1 MNVSTK
7 QLQNTLTDM
16 GYEKLRPWQEEVF
29 AAAAAGRDILLLSGT
44 GSGKTLIYALLAK
57 LGTGLTIVISPYRAL
72 QEDQVH
78 ALSTMGLCTAHLNS
92 DQSLAE
98 RQSILDALAQLDL
111 LLLAPEQ
118 LTKSDVLHALRTQ
131 CVARVVVDEAHL
143 IPQAGK
149 QFRPAY
155 GDISSFLSA
164 LPTPP
169 QVLACTATATKQ
181 EQKHILKS
189 LNMQHPKV
197 FSFFTQRKELA
208 LSIKQVGGKERDK
221 QLQALFHA
229 VEQELCSWDGNGAA
243 VIYCPTVSRVKE
255 LARWLKGRGF
265 PVLKYTGK
273 QSRKKRQRAQD
284 RFFQG
289 DRKIMVA
296 TNAFGTGIDKP
307 DIRLLIHA
315 GLPLSFSG
323 YVQEIG
329 RAGRDGKPSRC
340 VLLSTASDRALNKKI
355 LRHSKADTEALE
367 DFKALLTFSSK
378 KACLWQQIEARY
390 GKKKQPPCGQCC
402 NCLQKKK

>member
-1 MNVSTK
+1 MKKAEVSLNTFLLK
-7 QLQNTLTDM
+7 KLAYHINDGSCHRCLFLGYARGPAPAKLKKALHAAKHWHVSGDIVRYKGIKDCPGIAQWGPALRLIGQDEIYFGRTLHVFLQNT
-16 GYEKLRPWQEEVF
+16 E
-29 AAAAAGRDILLLSGT
+29 LLFF
-44 GSGKTLIYALLAK
+44 
-57 LGTGLTIVISPYRAL
+57 
-72 QEDQVH
+72 
-78 ALSTMGLCTAHLNS
+78 
-92 DQSLAE
+92 
-98 RQSILDALAQLDL
+98 
-111 LLLAPEQ
+111 
-118 LTKSDVLHALRTQ
+118 
-131 CVARVVVDEAHL
+131 
-143 IPQAGK
+143 IPQGQANTWDPSP
-149 QFRPAY
+149 R
-155 GDISSFLSA
+155 LH
-164 LPTPP
+164 LP
-169 QVLACTATATKQ
+169 
-181 EQKHILKS
+181 S
-189 LNMQHPKV
+189 
-197 FSFFTQRKELA
+197 
-208 LSIKQVGGKERDK
+208 
-221 QLQALFHA
+221 
-229 VEQELCSWDGNGAA
+229 
-243 VIYCPTVSRVKE
+243 KE

-284 RFFQG
+284 HFFQG

>member
-1 MNVSTK
+1 
-7 QLQNTLTDM
+7 
-16 GYEKLRPWQEEVF
+16 
-29 AAAAAGRDILLLSGT
+29 
-44 GSGKTLIYALLAK
+44 
-57 LGTGLTIVISPYRAL
+57 
-72 QEDQVH
+72 
-78 ALSTMGLCTAHLNS
+78 MGLCTAHLNS
-92 DQSLAE
+92 DQSRAE

-164 LPTPP
+164 LPIPP

-208 LSIKQVGGKERDK
+208 LSIKQVGGKGRDK

-329 RAGRDGKPSRC
+329 RAGRETQSMCPAEHCLRSCAQQKNPAPQQGRHGGSRGFQSPADLLQQESMSLAADRGSLWKKEAAALRAVLQLPAEKEMTQSIC
-340 VLLSTASDRALNKKI
+340 V
-355 LRHSKADTEALE
+355 HSWRKGGQPTEAVRP
-367 DFKALLTFSSK
+367 S
-378 KACLWQQIEARY
+378 
-390 GKKKQPPCGQCC
+390 
-402 NCLQKKK
+402 